1 MKMKLSREVKIG
13 LFALAMLVSLY
24 LGVNYLKGKEV
35 FSGDRFYYALFDQTS
50 GLQTSAPVLLRGVKV
65 GSVTDIYLDGQH
77 PDKVVVKVGI
87 KKSVNIPSDSHLVLF
102 ANGLMGDKAINLVL
116 GSSGSWFDRGVIIPS
131 EIEGGLFEAAS
142 TNIEDLVAE
151 AKVLMNSLAAAST
164 SLNSL
169 LEQNADAIADIM
181 TNAENVTRQLSDARL
196 DGMISDISTFTA
208 MLRDNSGR
216 FEGIVSNLD
225 EVTGSLAE
233 ADLRGTVDQLGESI
247 ANLNGALA
255 KLSEGE
261 GTAARLLDDPAL
273 YDSLTVAT
281 SNLSAL
287 LEDLKANPKR
297 YVHFSLFGK
306 RDKEKKK

>member
-50 GLQTSAPVLLRGVKV
+50 GLQTSAPVLLRG
-65 GSVTDIYLDGQH
+65 
-77 PDKVVVKVGI
+77 VKVGI

-142 TNIEDLVAE
+142 TNIEDLVSE

-169 LEQNADAIADIM
+169 LEQNADAIAGIM

-233 ADLRGTVDQLGESI
+233 ADLRGTVDQLGASI

-255 KLSEGE
+255 KLSGGE

-287 LEDLKANPKR
+287 LEDLKTNPKR